1 VSNFFSAKRQ
11 QPEAD
16 GAVAAGSAPRVQ
28 DVLGY
33 LGEGFVTVSP
43 SGRIAEA
50 NSAAHSILE
59 APDGSLIGRPLR
71 DAFPSD
77 AQSRFSSSC
86 RLAATKGQATT
97 FTAYFTEYDRWLEG
111 CAFPH
116 LDGIA
121 IAYRDVTLRR
131 RAQIALGESQT
142 RLQMFMSQIPAIVWS
157 TDEQLRVTSMVGSE
171 LARADLSPRGLVGN
185 PLSDA
190 LRGIDAEPDNMITH
204 AEAIAGRPGSHFAE
218 FNKRKYEVHVEPLH
232 DDRGEIVGTMGIA
245 VDVSERKAAEERLA
259 FLAHHD
265 ALTGVPN
272 RLLLMDRLVQSIA
285 HAKRRN
291 RYTALLFVDI
301 DHFKR
306 VNDSFGH
313 GTGDELLIE
322 IAQRLS
328 KAVRPGDTVA
338 RIGGDEFI
346 VALDD
351 VAEAIDVAIVAK
363 KIVASFVD
371 VFAINGHELAM
382 TCSIGAS
389 LYPIDGETPDEL
401 IRCAD
406 FAMYN
411 AKELGRNNV
420 QFHGGSE

>member
-1 VSNFFSAKRQ
+1 MSNFFSARRQ
-11 QPEAD
+11 QPEAG

-50 NSAAHSILE
+50 NPAAHFILE
-59 APDGSLIGRPLR
+59 APNGSLIGRPLR
-71 DAFPSD
+71 EAFPSD

-86 RLAATKGQATT
+86 RLASAKGQATT

-190 LRGIDAEPDNMITH
+190 LRGIDADPDNMITH

-338 RIGGDEFI
+338 RLGGDEFV

-371 VFAINGHELAM
+371 VFAINGQQLAM

-411 AKELGRNNV
+411 AKELGRNNI

>member
-1 VSNFFSAKRQ
+1 MTKPN
-11 QPEAD
+11 QP
-16 GAVAAGSAPRVQ
+16 GAGAALDTRSAPRVQ

-33 LGEGFVTVSP
+33 LGEGFVIVSA

-50 NSAAHSILE
+50 NDAAHTILE
-59 APDGSLIGRPLR
+59 AAPGSLLGRPIR

-77 AQSRFSSSC
+77 AQSRFASAC
-86 RLAATKGQATT
+86 RAAAKQGDATT
-97 FTAYFTEYDRWLEG
+97 FTAYFAEYDRWLEG

-116 LDGIA
+116 GDGIA
-121 IAYRDVTLRR
+121 FAYRDVTLRR

-142 RLQMFMSQIPAIVWS
+142 RLHLFMSQIPAIVWS

-171 LARADLSPRGLVGN
+171 LARADISPRRLVGN
-185 PLSDA
+185 PLTDA
-190 LRGIDAEPDNMITH
+190 LRGIDADPENMIIH

-218 FNKRKYEVHVEPLH
+218 FNNRNYEIHVEPLR
-232 DDRGEIVGTMGIA
+232 DDRGEIAGTMGIA

-272 RLLLMDRLVQSIA
+272 RLLLMDRLVQSIS

-291 RYTALLFVDI
+291 RYTAVLFVDV

-306 VNDSFGH
+306 VNDTLGH
-313 GTGDELLIE
+313 ATGDELLKA
-322 IAQRLS
+322 IAQRLCA
-328 KAVRPGDTVA
+328 AVRPGDTVA
-338 RIGGDEFI
+338 RLGGDEFI

-351 VAEAIDVAIVAK
+351 VAEANDVAMVAK
-363 KIVASFVD
+363 KIVASFVQPFD
-371 VFAINGHELAM
+371 ANGNELVV
-382 TCSIGAS
+382 TCSVGAS
-389 LYPIDGETPDEL
+389 LYPIDANSPDKL

-406 FAMYN
+406 IAMYA
-411 AKELGRNNV
+411 AKERGRNTV
-420 QFHGGSE
+420 QFYAESE

>member
-1 VSNFFSAKRQ
+1 
-11 QPEAD
+11 
-16 GAVAAGSAPRVQ
+16 
-28 DVLGY
+28 
-33 LGEGFVTVSP
+33 
-43 SGRIAEA
+43 
-50 NSAAHSILE
+50 
-59 APDGSLIGRPLR
+59 
-71 DAFPSD
+71 
-77 AQSRFSSSC
+77 
-86 RLAATKGQATT
+86 
-97 FTAYFTEYDRWLEG
+97 
-111 CAFPH
+111 
-116 LDGIA
+116 
-121 IAYRDVTLRR
+121 
-131 RAQIALGESQT
+131 
-142 RLQMFMSQIPAIVWS
+142 
-157 TDEQLRVTSMVGSE
+157 MVGSE

-351 VAEAIDVAIVAK
+351 VAEAFDVAIVAK

-371 VFAINGHELAM
+371 VFAINGRELAM

-389 LYPIDGETPDEL
+389 LFPIDGETPDEL

-411 AKELGRNNV
+411 AKELGRNNI